1 MLEYVS
7 VNGVEVDDKTQYGQ
21 TSYTYTTPSEDVF
34 VKVVFAVPVVVPK
47 ANFSFTGVNV
57 SCDLEPGEYAPGVVA
72 HFTALYEESMSDG
85 PQQAMLSS
93 FTVNGVEDLD
103 LARSFARPSL
113 SATTWEYELKDGD
126 NEVSATASILPYWK
140 DRTCWWLAYNDSN
153 GVLKWRGGL
162 HREAFQLNTSN
173 PQLYISGPNAVV
185 PGTTT
190 VRTIKTLEWNG
201 MDWRDIEE
209 VFVPSVEYNNVT
221 GDNYVF
227 GQFFYPYAFANMPSL
242 RKCTVDVLRESDSG
256 WETMGRTSGGHNWT
270 YDCVYFTSER
280 WSGFTLANIVGM
292 FWNCKKFEEFDY
304 GYDRGGFIRFGIP
317 SQVDQSDI
325 RLTNMFYGTK
335 LKDLRLR
342 IYVQA
347 PPAANGA

>member
-72 HFTALYEESMSDG
+72 HFTALYEESMNDG

-93 FTVNGVEDLD
+93 LTVNGVEDLD

-113 SATTWEYELKDGD
+113 SATTWDYELKEGD
-126 NEVSATASILPYWK
+126 NEVTATASILPYWK

-162 HREAFQLNTSN
+162 HREAFQYDTSN
-173 PQLYISGPNAVV
+173 PQMYISGPNAVV

-209 VFVPSVEYNNVT
+209 VFVPSVEYNTVT

-242 RKCTVDVLRESDSG
+242 RKCTVDVLRESDPS
-256 WETMGRTSGGHNWT
+256 WETMGRTSGGRNWT
-270 YDCVYFTSER
+270 YDCVYFTSANY
-280 WSGFTLANIVGM
+280 STMANIVGM

-317 SQVDQSDI
+317 SQ
-325 RLTNMFYGTK
+325 
-335 LKDLRLR
+335 
-342 IYVQA
+342 
-347 PPAANGA
+347 AN